1 MAIFYL
7 VLDYGLNNCNI
18 FAYEISIMH
27 VKLLKQ
33 LTICILLSV
42 DYSVTF
48 TVHLL
53 HLRFLLA
60 LCFGGIGHC
69 S

>member
-7 VLDYGLNNCNI
+7 VLDYGLNNFSI

-42 DYSVTF
+42 
-48 TVHLL
+48 
-53 HLRFLLA
+53 
-60 LCFGGIGHC
+60 
-69 S
+69 